1 MRRPRGRPPKNPQGL
16 PPPPESTLPAAEPKA
31 DLLRK
36 LDDHVAA
43 NRGDEDGSK
52 LLRPSE
58 IKKIRDVPHGVS
70 ITWLSTVFRID
81 RLTAQKRLLHCP
93 ILRVAGD
100 DRTKLYDVA
109 TAASYLVTPNMS
121 SEEFLRVLTRNDL
134 PSSLQV
140 QFWDAMLK
148 RQTWEERAG
157 QLWPTGRVMDV
168 LGATFQTMK
177 FTMQLWVETLEREAE
192 VTPAQREAITRMVDA
207 LQQEIYAGLVERA
220 TEGQSG
226 PLAADLPALLGDR
239 PAGPQLQ
246 AQGAPDGD
254 DGSDLI

>member
-1 MRRPRGRPPKNPQGL
+1 MKRPRGRPPKDPQGL
-16 PPPPESTLPAAEPKA
+16 PPEPKDPLA
-31 DLLRK
+31 LLRK
-36 LDDHVAA
+36 LDDHVSA
-43 NRGDEDGSK
+43 NRGTEDGSK
-52 LLRPSE
+52 LLRPSQV
-58 IKKIRDVPHGVS
+58 KRVKDVPHGVT

-93 ILRVAGD
+93 ILRVSGD

-109 TAASYLVTPNMS
+109 TAAAYLVTPNMS

-134 PSSLQV
+134 PSGLQV

-157 QLWPTGRVMDV
+157 QLWPTGRVLDV
-168 LGATFQTMK
+168 LGQTFQTMK

-192 VTPAQREAITRMVDA
+192 VTPAQRASITRMVDA
-207 LQQEIYAGLVERA
+207 LQQEIYSGLVERA
-220 TEGQSG
+220 KEGQSG
-226 PLAADLPALLGDR
+226 PLMADLPSLLGDR
-239 PAGPQLQ
+239 PQGPQLQ